1 MIKNLLYSLFLHFI
15 LLLVIYLNFNLRRL
29 DEDKSNELTVSL
41 VAMQGD
47 ENSNLLKP
55 RVSRSEEAINSDE
68 NKQAKEKTEAKSPI
82 KSEQNKVRKKPKK
95 LMHAKPAKVLKK
107 QTAPESVQ
115 EFKPQEKEEV
125 KQDDAKQ
132 SEDDKTQNEHED
144 KEQNQRIKNEEN
156 LGAKN
161 ESPQEL
167 ENKNQQ
173 AAEMRNSADM
183 ANSLENIDLSPREKF
198 NIQTQL
204 NFCYHMATSGNKD
217 GVAKSRTAVKVQISR
232 DGHIDAESN
241 DEMEINEQVKRAL
254 DLCSPLRNL
263 PQEKYDIW
271 KEVVLE
277 FD

>member
-1 MIKNLLYSLFLHFI
+1 MIKNLLYSLFLHF
-15 LLLVIYLNFNLRRL
+15 LLLLIIYLNFNLRKL
-29 DEDKSNELTVSL
+29 DEDKSNEITVSL

-55 RVSRSEEAINSDE
+55 QVSKSEEAVKSDE
-68 NKQAKEKTEAKSPI
+68 NKQAEEKTEAKSPI

-95 LMHAKPAKVLKK
+95 LMHAKPAKALKK
-107 QTAPESVQ
+107 QTAPEPVQ
-115 EFKPQEKEEV
+115 EFKPQEKEEI

-167 ENKNQQ
+167 ENKQKQ
-173 AAEMRNSADM
+173 AAKADNSADM

-204 NFCYHMATSGNKD
+204 NFCYHMATSGDKE
-217 GVAKSRTAVKVQISR
+217 GGAKSRTALKVQISR
-232 DGHIDAESN
+232 EGYIDAESG
-241 DEMEINEQVKRAL
+241 DKIEINEKVKRAL
-254 DLCSPLRNL
+254 ELCSPLRNL

-277 FD
+277 FE